1 MIFLIHI
8 IIFSVLSYLTG
19 SINPAI
25 ILSKKI
31 YGTDIRT
38 VGSKNA
44 GASNT
49 VRNYGIKAGAAVF
62 ILDFAKGLLAVTAAK
77 TAVEY
82 FGAPYITVLAS
93 GFFVQVG
100 HTFPVFYKYKG
111 GKGVA
116 TAAGAA
122 MGIMPLTATVLLL
135 CFAAILLITKTVA
148 LASGICAAGY
158 PLLAYFFSVENKN
171 LNFIFAASCAI
182 VIALKHSSNFIRLI
196 NGEEEKI
203 RFGKRRNNSD

>member
-1 MIFLIHI
+1 MIHI
-8 IIFSVLSYLTG
+8 IVFSILSYLVG

-25 ILSKKI
+25 IISKRI
-31 YGTDIRT
+31 YRTDIRT
-38 VGSKNA
+38 LGSKNA
-44 GASNT
+44 GTSNA
-49 VRNYGIKAGAAVF
+49 VRNYGIKVGATVF
-62 ILDFAKGLLAVTAAK
+62 ILDFAKGLLVVMAAK
-77 TAVEY
+77 TAIAY
-82 FGAPYITVLAS
+82 FNAPYITVLAS
-93 GFFVQVG
+93 GFFAQLG
-100 HTFPVFYKYKG
+100 HTFPAFYKFRG

-122 MGIMPLTATVLLL
+122 MGIMPLTASVLLL

-158 PLLAYFFSVENKN
+158 PLLAYFFSVENKT

-182 VIALKHSSNFIRLI
+182 LIALKHSSNFIRLI

-203 RFGKRRNNSD
+203 RFGKNKNNSE

>member
-1 MIFLIHI
+1 MIHI
-8 IIFSVLSYLTG
+8 VIFSIISYLIG

-25 ILSKKI
+25 ILSRKV

-38 VGSKNA
+38 LGSKNA
-44 GASNT
+44 GASNA
-49 VRNYGIKAGAAVF
+49 VRNYGIKAGTAVF
-62 ILDFAKGLLAVTAAK
+62 LLDFAKGLFAVMAAK
-77 TAVEY
+77 TAVAY
-82 FGAPYITVLAS
+82 FNAPYITVLAS
-93 GFFVQVG
+93 GFFAQVG
-100 HTFPVFYKYKG
+100 HTFPVFYKFKG

-135 CFAAILLITKTVA
+135 CFAVILLLTKTVA

-158 PLLAYFFSVENKN
+158 PLLAYFFSVENKA

-182 VIALKHSSNFIRLI
+182 LIALKHSSNFIRLI

-203 RFGKRRNNSD
+203 RFGKGKNNSD